1 MKNAWKYGSAEAG
14 LGIILLVLALAVC
27 GVQTLAVIAVQQ
39 LTGLTASKIGLFPL
53 IGMWGQLDPSVVT
66 GMPGTGALHWAIVAG
81 TVCVLVTLVVWGA
94 VRLVKQA
101 KDPQNRS
108 GLASAKD
115 VKAEMSA
122 PVLVREHAKRL
133 RPSLEKPRPE
143 DVGMRLGEFRGVEVW
158 TKVEDPTI
166 LIGPSRSGK
175 GLYMVINAIL
185 DAPGPVITSSNK
197 LDNLALTYA
206 AREAK
211 GPCYVFAPGVSG
223 AEHAGTPLHWNPV
236 EGCVEERVLVRRV
249 RALIAE
255 SAFSGSTS
263 NGGHWDSLG
272 RQLASHLFHAA
283 ACGGHT
289 VDRIWRWVSSPMSA
303 VEAVDMI
310 RNHPKGLIDHAE
322 ALKAIL
328 EQPPEQRS
336 TSWGVLPTVLG
347 FLESEAVRWW
357 LRPQEGESSVDLA
370 DVMVNNGTIYFVGDK
385 AASAGYER
393 VIDGLLS
400 ELDYVTKGIA
410 DAMPGSRLD
419 PPVSYILDEL
429 ANFEYQGLPELIS
442 AGGGRGRV
450 ALAVFQSRSQMTKW
464 GREEEDAM
472 WDAAVCKIV
481 LPGSASQQELSSL
494 SDLIGTEWVERQS
507 FSSTGT
513 NWNSQVTSSKER
525 QAVIEAS
532 EIRTMQGG
540 YGLVFYR
547 GMKPIIPKLRKFT
560 ERDDA
565 ARLKAGSEAIAERL
579 RQKSEFAA
587 VARGSSAP

>member
-1 MKNAWKYGSAEAG
+1 MKDAWKYGSAQAG
-14 LGIILLVLALAVC
+14 LGIILLVLTLAIC
-27 GVQTLAVIAVQQ
+27 GLQTLAILAVQQ
-39 LTGLTASKIGLFPL
+39 ITGFTADRIGLFPL
-53 IGMWGQLDPSVVT
+53 IGLWGQPDPSVVT

-81 TVCVLVTLVVWGA
+81 TACALIALVVGGA
-94 VRLVKQA
+94 VHLVKQSR
-101 KDPQNRS
+101 DPQNRA
-108 GLASAKD
+108 GLASVSD
-115 VKAEMSA
+115 VKADMSA
-122 PVLVREHAKRL
+122 SVLVREHAKRL
-133 RPSLEKPRPE
+133 RPSLEQPRPE
-143 DVGMRLGEFRGVEVW
+143 DVGMRLGEFRGVELW
-158 TKVEDPTI
+158 TKMEDPTI

-206 AREAK
+206 ARAAK
-211 GPCYVFAPGVSG
+211 GPCYVFAPGVPG
-223 AEHAGTPLHWNPV
+223 AEHAGAPLHWNPV
-236 EGCVEERVLVRRV
+236 EGCVDEKVLVRRV

-283 ACGGHT
+283 ACGEQT

-357 LRPQEGESSVDLA
+357 LRPQEGESSVDLT
-370 DVMVNNGTIYFVGDK
+370 DVIVNNGTIYFVGDK

-419 PPVSYILDEL
+419 PPVSYVLDEL

-450 ALAVFQSRSQMTKW
+450 ALAVFQSRSQMSKW
-464 GREEEDAM
+464 GRDEENAM

-481 LPGSASQQELSSL
+481 LPGSASKEELAAL
-494 SDLIGTEWVERQS
+494 SELIGTEWVERQS
-507 FSSTGT
+507 YSSTGT
-513 NWNSQVTSSKER
+513 NWNSQVTTSKER
-525 QAVIEAS
+525 QSVIEPS
-532 EIRTMQGG
+532 EIRTLRQG

-547 GMKPIIPKLRKFT
+547 GLKPIIPKFRKFT
-560 ERDDA
+560 EREDA
-565 ARLKAGSEAIAERL
+565 DTLKAGSEAIAERL
-579 RQKSEFAA
+579 RENSEFAA
-587 VARGSSAP
+587 VARGNA